1 MSEGKGFYQA
11 ASYLGQHPNISK
23 GLLKKTSCMGQE
35 QREEIAVLDAIKKV
49 YPLLDSEDALDKL
62 DMLELIDKA
71 IMPFLENLGFADWQR
86 DVVTDMAI
94 RKGDTRKKSGWKRE
108 TPEQEQ
114 GLE

>member
-1 MSEGKGFYQA
+1 M
-11 ASYLGQHPNISK
+11 PWN
-23 GLLKKTSCMGQE
+23 
-35 QREEIAVLDAIKKV
+35 
-49 YPLLDSEDALDKL
+49 KL